1 MATQENNN
9 GLYFIVGALVV
20 IVAVIGFLYVE
31 NDNTEITN
39 IDPAAGIEET
49 ADNIED
55 STTEFNVD
63 VEDDGFSAST
73 ETQSEGN

>member
-63 VEDDGFSAST
+63 VEEQTTST
-73 ETQSEGN
+73 HDKQLKQI